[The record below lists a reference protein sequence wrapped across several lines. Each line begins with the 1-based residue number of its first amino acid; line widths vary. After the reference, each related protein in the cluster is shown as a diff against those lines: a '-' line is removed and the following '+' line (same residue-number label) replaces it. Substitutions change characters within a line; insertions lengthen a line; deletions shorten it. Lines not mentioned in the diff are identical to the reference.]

1 MRQFRFLLVAT
12 GLLAAIVPVTGCSV
26 GMALSGEENPDLAV
40 CRTDATKSDIEAQ
53 LGPPV
58 SVRSLPGGGQSCTYD
73 YEIGNEPSAGRAVAH
88 GAMDFLT
95 LGIWELVGTP
105 VEAVQ
110 GKKYQMT
117 VNYDAEGRAQQI
129 STVKVED

>member
-1 MRQFRFLLVAT
+1 M
-12 GLLAAIVPVTGCSV
+12 C
-26 GMALSGEENPDLAV
+26 
-40 CRTDATKSDIEAQ
+40 ATKSDIEAQ

-58 SVRSLPGGGQSCTYD
+58 SVRSLPEGGQSCTYD

-95 LGIWELVGTP
+95 LGIRELVGTP

-110 GKKYQMT
+110 GQKYQMT
-117 VNYDAEGRAQQI
+117 AAPVG
-129 STVKVED
+129 SFHSG